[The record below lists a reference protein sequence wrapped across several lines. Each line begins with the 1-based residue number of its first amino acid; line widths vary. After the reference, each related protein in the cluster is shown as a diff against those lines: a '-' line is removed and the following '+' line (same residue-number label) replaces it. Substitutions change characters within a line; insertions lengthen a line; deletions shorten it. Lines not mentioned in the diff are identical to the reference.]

1 MYCTKLR
8 LYYLFCDFQKP
19 MSFIYPNDKIYV
31 NEEVFT
37 ESELDEIQKYK
48 LKQMPQMPQDL
59 LTYLN
64 SFRVVGSFIYLVDN
78 SIMIIYLLVHP
89 ESVRHLKP

>member
-1 MYCTKLR
+1 MI
-8 LYYLFCDFQKP
+8 D
-19 MSFIYPNDKIYV
+19 PNDKIYIDEV
-31 NEEVFT
+31 VFT
-37 ESELDEIQKYK
+37 ETELDKIRKYK
-48 LKQMPQMPQDL
+48 LKPMPQMPQDL

-78 SIMIIYLLVHP
+78 TIMIIYLLVHP

>member
-1 MYCTKLR
+1 VI
-8 LYYLFCDFQKP
+8 D
-19 MSFIYPNDKIYV
+19 PNDKIYIDEV
-31 NEEVFT
+31 VFT
-37 ESELDEIQKYK
+37 ETELDKIRKYK
-48 LKQMPQMPQDL
+48 LKPMPQMPQDL

-78 SIMIIYLLVHP
+78 TIMIIYLLVHP